1 MFDIR
6 QFHPPRGLSAVS
18 TLNTLGNGGGKKEIQ
33 AAEFNKSRRRNKP
46 GTRSVFSI
54 VESVNDQSG
63 VPSCGVAKSLA
74 AHLL

>member
-18 TLNTLGNGGGKKEIQ
+18 TLNTLVNAGGKKEIQ

-46 GTRSVFSI
+46 GKRSAFSI

-63 VPSCGVAKSLA
+63 VPNCGVAKSLA

>member
-33 AAEFNKSRRRNKP
+33 AAEFN
-46 GTRSVFSI
+46 VF
-54 VESVNDQSG
+54 DR
-63 VPSCGVAKSLA
+63 
-74 AHLL
+74 